1 MVQLEAIE
9 PPLLVLTKKVGRSRI
24 REGAVRIGMTV
35 ANRAGLAALLEAF
48 ARKLADRLEHQQAR
62 LVVVGLA
69 AQQAVIGQVVEP
81 GQHIATDLLGG
92 PADELGLF
100 EVRAS
105 REDRE
110 PIQEALLVLVEHLVA
125 PVDCAAQRLLTSRQI
140 SGAAAQGGKAGFETG
155 QKRLRREE

>member
-81 GQHIATDLLGG
+81 GQHIATDLLRRA
-92 PADELGLF
+92 ADELRPVQ
-100 EVRAS
+100 VRGS
-105 REDRE
+105 
-110 PIQEALLVLVEHLVA
+110 
-125 PVDCAAQRLLTSRQI
+125 
-140 SGAAAQGGKAGFETG
+140 
-155 QKRLRREE
+155 RRERGT